1 MILASHCF
9 SLAVIRAQGVSS
21 ALDITFLLRDHKDKL
36 FVVLQLMGLGVI
48 CSIFM
53 LNVFNF

>member
-21 ALDITFLLRDHKDKL
+21 ALDITFLLRDHKDK
-36 FVVLQLMGLGVI
+36 FFIVLQLEVRSDL
-48 CSIFM
+48 
-53 LNVFNF
+53 FNFCA